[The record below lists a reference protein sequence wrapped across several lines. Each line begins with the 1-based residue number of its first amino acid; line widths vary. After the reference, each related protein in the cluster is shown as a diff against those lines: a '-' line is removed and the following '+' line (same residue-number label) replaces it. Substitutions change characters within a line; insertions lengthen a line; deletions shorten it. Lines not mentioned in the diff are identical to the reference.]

1 MGERPTMA
9 KQRTVFIAD
18 LAEKMAGN
26 ADVWDALWRGESI
39 GRIAVAVVPSAARL
53 ERVKEEC
60 AFDLDDSAERSER
73 WNEQWR
79 QGLLDELYAIAAR
92 LQLPGDYCPAAAV
105 PRFVHRQSQGI
116 VDLFGARVEEQPDGN
131 CFAFPLPADPSAI
144 DAVQANAL
152 ETSAILGAR
161 WSGRDTPAPPRT
173 ARFLSETA

>member
-1 MGERPTMA
+1 MARRKHRPHRGGGRA
-9 KQRTVFIAD
+9 QRGPTG
-18 LAEKMAGN
+18 AGQ
-26 ADVWDALWRGESI
+26 G
-39 GRIAVAVVPSAARL
+39 
-53 ERVKEEC
+53 EC

-92 LQLPGDYCPAAAV
+92 LQLPGDYCPATAV

-152 ETSAILGAR
+152 ETSAY
-161 WSGRDTPAPPRT
+161 
-173 ARFLSETA
+173 